1 MEEKP
6 ATDKDAKSAGAAGK
20 NAAGKASPYEARRR
34 RIFDIIQ
41 IGQVSDLPS
50 RAFDFFIIAMI
61 LTNIAALF
69 LRTFEELRPYSA
81 LFDTADVVTTA
92 IFIVEYMLRLWT
104 ADILYPDDGPVRSR
118 LHFMGSF
125 NGLIDLLTIL
135 PMFFLNGFIAFRM
148 LRVVRI
154 LRLFRINAY
163 YDSFAV
169 IRDVIIKKRNQL
181 TSSLFIIFILM
192 LASSLCI
199 YSTEHEI
206 QPEAFSNA
214 FSGLWW
220 SIATLLTIGYG
231 DIYPVTGIGRL
242 MGGITAILGVLT
254 VAIPTGI
261 ISAGFVEEYTN
272 VSNPFNDKAL
282 KLEEIIVNLDSSWT
296 GRKLSSIERDSN
308 IRILLVYRDGKR
320 RYARANDVI
329 RLDDVL
335 VFERN
340 DSGSDG

>member
-1 MEEKP
+1 MKKGES
-6 ATDKDAKSAGAAGK
+6 KDRQTAGTAENPRK
-20 NAAGKASPYEARRR
+20 KRV
-34 RIFDIIQ
+34 FDIIQ

-50 RAFDFFIIAMI
+50 RTFDFFIILMI

-69 LRTFEELRPYSA
+69 LRTFDELRPWSY
-81 LFDTADVVTTA
+81 LFDLADRGTTA
-92 IFIVEYMLRLWT
+92 VFIVEYLLRLWT
-104 ADILYPDDGPVRSR
+104 ADILYPEEGPVRSR
-118 LHFMGSF
+118 LHFVRSF
-125 NGLIDLLTIL
+125 NGMVDLLTIL
-135 PMFFLNGFIAFRM
+135 PMFFLNGFVAFRM

-163 YDSFAV
+163 YDSFFV
-169 IRDVIIKKRNQL
+169 IRNVIVKKRNQL

-199 YSTEHEI
+199 YSTEHEA
-206 QPEAFSNA
+206 QPEAFGNA

-231 DIYPVTGIGRL
+231 DIYPITAFGRL

-272 VSNPFNDKAL
+272 VANPLNDQSL
-282 KLEEIIVNLDSSWT
+282 KLEEIIVNLDSSWI
-296 GRKLSSIERDSN
+296 GRKVSLIEQDAA

-320 RYARANDVI
+320 RFAKSSDII
-329 RLDDVL
+329 RKDDVL
-335 VFERN
+335 VFERA
-340 DSGSDG
+340 DRDTDGGQG

>member
-1 MEEKP
+1 MKNGGSKGRQ
-6 ATDKDAKSAGAAGK
+6 TAGTEGNPRK
-20 NAAGKASPYEARRR
+20 KRV
-34 RIFDIIQ
+34 FDIIQ

-50 RAFDFFIIAMI
+50 RMFDFFIITMI

-69 LRTFEELRPYSA
+69 LRTFDELCPWTS
-81 LFDTADVVTTA
+81 LFDLADMGTTA
-92 IFIVEYMLRLWT
+92 VFIVEYLLRLWT
-104 ADILYPDDGPVRSR
+104 ADILYPEEGPVRSR
-118 LHFMGSF
+118 LHFVRSF
-125 NGLIDLLTIL
+125 NGMVDLLTIL
-135 PMFFLNGFIAFRM
+135 PMFFLNGFVAFRM

-163 YDSFAV
+163 YDSFFV
-169 IRDVIIKKRNQL
+169 IRNVIVKKKNQL

-192 LASSLCI
+192 MASSLCI
-199 YSTEHEI
+199 YSTEHEA
-206 QPEAFSNA
+206 QPEAFGNA

-231 DIYPVTGIGRL
+231 DIYPITAFGRL

-272 VSNPFNDKAL
+272 VANPLNDQSL
-282 KLEEIIVNLDSSWT
+282 KLEEIIVNLDSSWI
-296 GRKLSSIERDSN
+296 GRKVSLIEQDAA

-320 RYARANDVI
+320 RFAKSSDII
-329 RLDDVL
+329 RKDDVL
-335 VFERN
+335 VFERA
-340 DSGSDG
+340 DRETDGGQG

>member
-1 MEEKP
+1 MAAKKTESGS
-6 ATDKDAKSAGAAGK
+6 ATADRHTDSPSSTRRDAYRK
-20 NAAGKASPYEARRR
+20 RL
-34 RIFDIIQ
+34 FDIIQ

-50 RAFDFFIIAMI
+50 RAFDFFIITMI
-61 LTNIAALF
+61 LLNITALF
-69 LRTFEELRPYSA
+69 LRTFDELRSWAP
-81 LFDTADVVTTA
+81 LFDLTDTVTTGV
-92 IFIVEYMLRLWT
+92 FIVEYLLRLWT
-104 ADILYPDDGPVRSR
+104 ADILYPSEGTIRSR
-118 LHFMGSF
+118 LHFIRSF
-125 NGLIDLLTIL
+125 NGLVDLLTIL
-135 PMFFLNGFIAFRM
+135 PMFFLNGFVAFRM

-163 YDSFAV
+163 YDSFFV
-169 IRDVIIKKRNQL
+169 IRNVIIKKKNQL

-199 YSTEHEI
+199 YSTEHEA
-206 QPEAFSNA
+206 QPEAFGNA

-231 DIYPVTGIGRL
+231 DIYPITAFGRL

-272 VSNPFNDKAL
+272 VANPLNDRSL
-282 KLEEIIVNLDSSWT
+282 NLEEIIVNLDSSWI
-296 GRKLSSIERDSN
+296 GKKVPVIERDAA
-308 IRILLVYRDGKR
+308 IRILLLYRDGKR
-320 RYARANDVI
+320 RYAKASDVI

-335 VFERN
+335 VFERAER
-340 DSGSDG
+340 DTDQA

>member
-1 MEEKP
+1 M
-6 ATDKDAKSAGAAGK
+6 AAKKTEGGSGAADK
-20 NAAGKASPYEARRR
+20 HADSSSSARKKRV
-34 RIFDIIQ
+34 FDIIQ
-41 IGQVSDLPS
+41 IGQVNDLPS
-50 RAFDFFIIAMI
+50 RAFDFFIILMI
-61 LTNIAALF
+61 LLNIAALF
-69 LRTFEELRPYSA
+69 LRTFDELKAWSP
-81 LFDTADVVTTA
+81 LFDLTDMITTGV
-92 IFIVEYMLRLWT
+92 FIVEYLLRLWT
-104 ADILYPDDGPVRSR
+104 ADILYPEEGQIRSR
-118 LHFMGSF
+118 LHFIRSF
-125 NGLIDLLTIL
+125 NGMVDLLTIL

-163 YDSFAV
+163 YDSFFV
-169 IRDVIIKKRNQL
+169 IRNVIIKKKNQL

-199 YSTEHEI
+199 YSTEHEA
-206 QPEAFSNA
+206 QPEAFGNA

-231 DIYPVTGIGRL
+231 DIYPITAFGRL

-272 VSNPFNDKAL
+272 VANPLNDRSL
-282 KLEEIIVNLDSSWT
+282 NLEEIIVNLDSSWI
-296 GRKLSSIERDSN
+296 GKKVPVIEHDAA

-320 RYARANDVI
+320 RYAKASDVI

-335 VFERN
+335 VFERAER
-340 DSGSDG
+340 DEDQA

>member
-1 MEEKP
+1 M
-6 ATDKDAKSAGAAGK
+6 ATKKTGAS
-20 NAAGKASPYEARRR
+20 NYEARKH

-41 IGQVSDLPS
+41 IGQISDLPS
-50 RAFDFFIIAMI
+50 RAFDFFIISMI
-61 LTNIAALF
+61 LLNIAVLF
-69 LRTFEELRPYSA
+69 LQTFEEMARFA
-81 LFDTADVVTTA
+81 VLFDIAEAFTTGV
-92 IFIVEYMLRLWT
+92 FVVEYLLRIWT
-104 ADILYPDDGPVRSR
+104 ADILYPDEGPVASR
-118 LHFMGSF
+118 LRFMRSF
-125 NGLIDLLTIL
+125 NGIVDLLTIL
-135 PMFFLNGFIAFRM
+135 PMFFLNGFVAFRM

-169 IRDVIIKKRNQL
+169 IRDVIYKKKNQL

-199 YSTEHEI
+199 YSTEHEA

-214 FSGLWW
+214 LSGLWW

-231 DIYPVTGIGRL
+231 DIYPVTGFGRL

-272 VSNPFNDKAL
+272 VSNPLNDRSL
-282 KLEEIIVNLDSSWT
+282 KLEEIIVNLDSSWI
-296 GRKLSSIERDSN
+296 GRKVSWVEREAA
-308 IRILLVYRDGKR
+308 IRILLLYRDGKR
-320 RYARANDVI
+320 RFAKAGDVI
-329 RLDDVL
+329 RQDDVL
-335 VFERN
+335 VFEQAQTMAP
-340 DSGSDG
+340 